1 MEGMPGFIVGLS
13 GLSIGAILGFVIRR
27 AKLCTFAAIED
38 ATVGGDTRRLKAFAV
53 ALAIAILG
61 TQPLIVL
68 DLFDPRTTP
77 YVPAAWPWLAAMLG
91 GFLFGIG
98 MALVG
103 TCAFGSLVRMG
114 GGDLRSLVVLLVFG
128 LVAYAT
134 VRGISAS
141 VRIELLD
148 RTALPLPW
156 VRQGDL
162 PGIANLS
169 TSFDTRPGLSIAIAG
184 LLLLWA
190 TNDRRLWR
198 ARRLL
203 AAGMVFGICIVAGW
217 VSTAILPDPLDADI
231 RPQSLNFVAPVG
243 RAIIIG
249 IQGQGSLV
257 DFGVASVVGAVI
269 GAGAAA
275 WSAGEFRWDAF
286 DDQREMRRHLLGAV
300 LMGFGGV
307 IAGGCTIG
315 QGLTA
320 ASLLSPSAPMAIVG
334 MLFGA
339 RVVIFFLVEGAA
351 SKALLNA
358 ACLETHVDRWRGR
371 RS

>member
-1 MEGMPGFIVGLS
+1 MEGMPGFTVGLS
-13 GLSIGAILGFVIRR
+13 GLFIGAILGFVVRR

-38 ATVGGDTRRLKAFAV
+38 ATVGGDTRRLKAFAI

-61 TQPLIVL
+61 TQTLIAL
-68 DLFDPRTTP
+68 DLFDPRATP
-77 YVPAAWPWLAAMLG
+77 YVPAAWPWLSALLG

-114 GGDLRSLVVLLVFG
+114 GGDLRSFVVLLVFG

-134 VRGISAS
+134 FRGAIAGVR
-141 VRIELLD
+141 VELLD
-148 RTALPLPW
+148 RTALKLPGL
-156 VRQGDL
+156 RQGDL
-162 PGIANLS
+162 PGIANF
-169 TSFDTRPGLSIAIAG
+169 TASFDSRLALSVATAE

-190 TNDRRLWR
+190 ANDRRLWR

-203 AAGMVFGICIVAGW
+203 VAGVVLGICIVAGW
-217 VSTAILPDPLDADI
+217 VSTAVLPDPLDADI
-231 RPQSLNFVAPVG
+231 RPQSFNFVAPVG
-243 RAIIIG
+243 RAIIG
-249 IQGQGSLV
+249 SIQGQGSLG

-275 WSAGEFRWDAF
+275 WSADEFHWDAF

-320 ASLLSPSAPMAIVG
+320 ASLLALSAPMAVVG
-334 MLFGA
+334 MIFGA
-339 RVVIFFLVEGAA
+339 RVVIYFLVEGAA

-358 ACLETHVDRWRGR
+358 ACLESHLDRWRGG